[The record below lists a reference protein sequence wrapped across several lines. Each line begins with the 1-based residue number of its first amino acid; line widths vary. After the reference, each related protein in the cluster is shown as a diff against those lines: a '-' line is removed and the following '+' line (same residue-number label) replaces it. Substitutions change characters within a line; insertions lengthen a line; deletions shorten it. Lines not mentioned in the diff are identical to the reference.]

1 MTRAPRLL
9 VARRG
14 GLGDALLAAPL
25 LRAARRAQPAA
36 ALAFAGAQEHAELL
50 VALGVAD
57 VGLSTED
64 LHAAAR
70 RSVSL
75 LPACESAWVDDP
87 AFAAALPRG
96 AAVVAFDPRPR
107 DRRPLPLQLADAC
120 GLALRWPEDAAL
132 AGPDAAVT
140 ADAPALLMPGSGGRA
155 KCWPQ
160 ARWLELA
167 AQLDADGIDV
177 DVLVGPVE
185 LERDDPRAWPWPV
198 RVGFV
203 ADLALPMLAARLARA
218 RAVVGND
225 SGTTHLAAMLGVATV
240 ALFGPTDPSVWAP
253 TGPRVAVLGGGPG
266 GFPADAASAVA
277 AVRALLQG
285 R

>member
-1 MTRAPRLL
+1 MSRAPRLL

-14 GLGDALLAAPL
+14 GLGDALLVAPL
-25 LRAARRAQPAA
+25 LRALRRAHPGC

-70 RSVSL
+70 RGASL
-75 LPACESAWVDDP
+75 LPACERAWVDDP
-87 AFAAALPRG
+87 MFAAALPRD

-120 GLALRWPEDAAL
+120 GLALRWPHDAAL
-132 AGPDAAVT
+132 A
-140 ADAPALLMPGSGGRA
+140 APRPIANGAPVLLMPGSGGRA
-155 KCWPQ
+155 KCWPRAQ
-160 ARWLELA
+160 WLDLA
-167 AQLDADGIDV
+167 ARLAADGVAV
-177 DVLVGPVE
+177 DAIVGPVE
-185 LERDDPRAWPWPV
+185 QERDDPRAWPWPV

-203 ADLALPMLAARLARA
+203 ASLGLPALAVRLAAA

-225 SGTTHLAAMLGVATV
+225 SGTTHLAAMLGCATV
-240 ALFGPTDPSVWAP
+240 ALFGPTDSAVWGP
-253 TGPRVAVLGGGPG
+253 TGPRVAVLGGGSG
-266 GFPADAASAVA
+266 GFPVDAAPAHA
-277 AVRALLQG
+277 AVRALG
-285 R
+285 

>member
-1 MTRAPRLL
+1 VSRAPRLL

-25 LRAARRAQPAA
+25 LRALRRAHPGC

-70 RSVSL
+70 RGVSL
-75 LPACESAWVDDP
+75 LPACERAWVDDP
-87 AFAAALPRG
+87 TFAAALPRD
-96 AAVVAFDPRPR
+96 AVVVAFDPRPR

-120 GLALRWPEDAAL
+120 GLALHWPHDAAL
-132 AGPDAAVT
+132 AAPRPADKAAPV
-140 ADAPALLMPGSGGRA
+140 LLMPGSGGRA
-155 KCWPQ
+155 KCWPRAQ
-160 ARWLELA
+160 WLDLA
-167 AQLDADGIDV
+167 ARIAADGVAV
-177 DVLVGPVE
+177 DALVGPVE
-185 LERDDPRAWPWPV
+185 MERDDPRAWPWPV

-203 ADLALPMLAARLARA
+203 ADLDLPTLAARMATA

-225 SGTTHLAAMLGVATV
+225 SGTTHLAAMLGRATV
-240 ALFGPTDPSVWAP
+240 ALFGPTDPAVWGA
-253 TGPRVAVLGGGPG
+253 TGPRVAVLGGGAG
-266 GFPADAASAVA
+266 GFPGDAAPAHA
-277 AVRALLQG
+277 AVRALG
-285 R
+285 